1 MKKLAVWGLAAALSL
16 TWAQAAYAGQ
26 WVQDVNRAENS
37 NGISNW
43 WYRQDDGSYPAG
55 GWFWIDGNGDGF
67 AKATGLTEA
76 AGCTLRRQLT
86 GMRSTVPAR
95 GWKMEP
101 SPEEQ

>member
-43 WYRQDDGSYPAG
+43 WYRQDGRFLSG
-55 GWFWIDGNGDGF
+55 G
-67 AKATGLTEA
+67 A
-76 AGCTLRRQLT
+76 AGSGSTKRRRFCGKLP
-86 GMRSTVPAR
+86 V
-95 GWKMEP
+95 
-101 SPEEQ
+101 